1 MGILIDIMT
10 IVTAANTMAITM
22 AMMSILIDMI
32 TMAITMT
39 NLMTRCEK
47 ECTQVEVEEHTAC
60 RYFQAWFPN
69 PLSLDI
75 QAHVSW
81 GTWLVFPLALVA
93 NSNYLESLEILTL
106 FLLDV
111 RVSLNKRN
119 AKLQGMCST
128 RKYQFQRLATI
139 MMPYSFSTLI
149 HFFPPECFDKIS
161 IHFPNF
167 PSTFSSRKK
176 SWFSGLPAAASA
188 RIKVQP
194 RLAETRFYFVIY
206 L

>member
-1 MGILIDIMT
+1 MCDDHRITTGKMGILIDIMT

-81 GTWLVFPLALVA
+81 GT
-93 NSNYLESLEILTL
+93 
-106 FLLDV
+106 
-111 RVSLNKRN
+111 
-119 AKLQGMCST
+119 
-128 RKYQFQRLATI
+128 
-139 MMPYSFSTLI
+139 
-149 HFFPPECFDKIS
+149 
-161 IHFPNF
+161 
-167 PSTFSSRKK
+167 
-176 SWFSGLPAAASA
+176 
-188 RIKVQP
+188 
-194 RLAETRFYFVIY
+194 
-206 L
+206 